1 MKEELFELKLQGYC
15 CSQMVMEMG
24 LRALGKQNEDLIEA
38 ISALCGDVDCEKP
51 CGVLTA
57 AQCLLHL
64 ADPKTGPEN
73 ATDLEDWFE
82 DAFGDKICSNLME
95 GQPINKVEKCP
106 VITEETIKYV
116 FEILELE
123 C

>member
-64 ADPKTGPEN
+64 ADPKTGPRKPQTLRTGLRTPLVIKSAAILWRDSLSTRLKN
-73 ATDLEDWFE
+73 APL
-82 DAFGDKICSNLME
+82 
-95 GQPINKVEKCP
+95 
-106 VITEETIKYV
+106 
-116 FEILELE
+116 
-123 C
+123 